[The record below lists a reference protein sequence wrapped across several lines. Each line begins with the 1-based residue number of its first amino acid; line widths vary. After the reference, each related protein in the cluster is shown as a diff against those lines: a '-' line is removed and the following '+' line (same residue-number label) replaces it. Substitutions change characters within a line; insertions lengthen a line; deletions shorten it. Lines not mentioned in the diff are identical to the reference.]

1 MLEALIVQDPSTA
14 RIVHSTLELLAL
26 SGGFML
32 YRHLKKRQGD
42 TTSLWHSN
50 GIWVVLGCLIG
61 AGIGNKLVSAL
72 HHPVLMQSLWQQSPQ
87 AFMVALFSGQSVVG
101 GLLGGWIGVELG
113 KKYAGITTRTGD
125 DFVVPI
131 LFGLIIGRLGCFLAG
146 AYDGTWGTHSN
157 LPWAV
162 DFGDGPR
169 HPAALYEMLLALL
182 ALASYPWW
190 KQSLQAGLGLRFRAL
205 MVAYLVW
212 RLLIDG
218 LKPIPEGWPLGMAGI
233 QWVCVVALGVM
244 ALFGFKSFLNKDA
257 SQTSSEKH

>member
-1 MLEALIVQDPSTA
+1 MLEAFIIQDPTVA
-14 RIVHSTLELLAL
+14 RIVHSSLELLAL

-32 YRHLKKRQGD
+32 YRYLKRRKGD
-42 TTSLWHSN
+42 TISLWHGQ

-72 HHPVLMQSLWQQSPQ
+72 HHPLLMQSLWQQSPP
-87 AFMVALFSGQSVVG
+87 AFFVALFSGQSVVG

-131 LFGLIIGRLGCFLAG
+131 LFGLVVGRLGCFLAG

-233 QWVCVVALGVM
+233 QWVCAVALGVM
-244 ALFGFKSFLNKDA
+244 AVFGVQSLLNKNA
-257 SQTSSEKH
+257 PQTTPEKH

>member
-1 MLEALIVQDPSTA
+1 M
-14 RIVHSTLELLAL
+14 
-26 SGGFML
+26 
-32 YRHLKKRQGD
+32 
-42 TTSLWHSN
+42 
-50 GIWVVLGCLIG
+50 
-61 AGIGNKLVSAL
+61 
-72 HHPVLMQSLWQQSPQ
+72 
-87 AFMVALFSGQSVVG
+87 
-101 GLLGGWIGVELG
+101 
-113 KKYAGITTRTGD
+113 
-125 DFVVPI
+125 
-131 LFGLIIGRLGCFLAG
+131 
-146 AYDGTWGTHSN
+146 
-157 LPWAV
+157 

-244 ALFGFKSFLNKDA
+244 TVCEIKKLLTKGNA
-257 SQTSSEKH
+257 QVSS

>member
-1 MLEALIVQDPSTA
+1 MLEALIIQDPTVA
-14 RIVHSTLELLAL
+14 RIVHSSLELLAL

-32 YRHLKKRQGD
+32 YRYLKRRKGD
-42 TTSLWHSN
+42 TISLWHGQ

-87 AFMVALFSGQSVVG
+87 AFFVALFSGQSVVG

-113 KKYAGITTRTGD
+113 KKYAGISTRTGD

-146 AYDGTWGTHSN
+146 AYDGTWGTHGN

-182 ALASYPWW
+182 ALASYPRW
-190 KQSLQAGLGLRFRAL
+190 KQRLQAGLGLRFRAL
-205 MVAYLVW
+205 MGAYLLW

-233 QWVCVVALGVM
+233 QWVCVVALGVI
-244 ALFGFKSFLNKDA
+244 ALFGLKSLSNKNPSHA
-257 SQTSSEKH
+257 TSENH